1 MAQQNRS
8 FEPPILSPPDVP
20 PRTVR
25 QVDVASESSE
35 WGAIPKVVPRPAGGI
50 PLQPSITGRSDGP
63 TR

>member
-1 MAQQNRS
+1 MAQNRS
-8 FEPPILSPPDVP
+8 FDPPVSTPPDVP
-20 PRTVR
+20 PRTIR
-25 QVDVASESSE
+25 QVDTQSETSE